1 MWLLMLQRS
10 AEQEA
15 ETCGRGVSQ
24 RITRS
29 KLPTTI
35 TVCRRRHTSLGQT
48 RARLLRYTVRSV

>member
-1 MWLLMLQRS
+1 MLQRS
-10 AEQEA
+10 AEQET